1 MNNQQQGSRTQMVRQ
16 TAPVFPPLNPIVKP
30 LTPERAAPNPYLEM
44 SLAALRGEP
53 VDACRPR
60 PQSSK
65 QFQKASRPVPAPTP
79 PMLTSDQ
86 DEDQDAAVLPEI
98 AQDARRRLAQQ
109 ARESREQRRADQR
122 ARLHQL
128 LTAATDEAAPDF
140 VVPESLQESRQR
152 ASSSVQVSLP
162 RPVVDGPAWGE
173 LSAEAVLSRAP
184 HVSKGAR
191 KLFRVLHYVAVGTC
205 QDRRYRVIP
214 SSSAFHLPQILVAAV
229 LKYTPRHIRRLA
241 NELEKAGL
249 IDCGAHA
256 SNVRTTEGKYRHLWD
271 GSIWA
276 VKLRPSNCN
285 AYLAPEDWRHE
296 WRDFQADLMAGRTA
310 EKLMSYLKTCKDLER
325 QFHLV
330 KQWAVN
336 PNLKFTSLSLERT
349 FQAEQKKSLQDTV
362 YSLPLLGELSGPR
375 LASAIGSAAAAI
387 SHALGDGHSRRF
399 WCGLLWAATRNDSL
413 EGFSAQLLRL
423 IADVGESAELRN
435 PGALFAARLRSA

>member
-1 MNNQQQGSRTQMVRQ
+1 MG
-16 TAPVFPPLNPIVKP
+16 
-30 LTPERAAPNPYLEM
+30 
-44 SLAALRGEP
+44 LAAFRGEL
-53 VDACRPR
+53 VDARRAQVQP
-60 PQSSK
+60 SK

-79 PMLTSDQ
+79 SVLIPDQ
-86 DEDQDAAVLPEI
+86 GEDQDAAVLPEI
-98 AQDARRRLAQQ
+98 AQDARRRLAQR
-109 ARESREQRRADQR
+109 ARESREQRRAADR

-152 ASSSVQVSLP
+152 ASTSVQVSLP

-173 LSAEAVLSRAP
+173 LSAEAVLARAP
-184 HVSKGAR
+184 HVSRGAR
-191 KLFRVLHYVAVGTC
+191 KLFQVLHYIAIGTC

-241 NELEKAGL
+241 DELEKAGL

-256 SNVRTTEGKYRHLWD
+256 ANVRTVEGKYRHLWD

-276 VKLRPSNCN
+276 VKLKPSNCN

-310 EKLMSYLKTCKDLER
+310 EKLMSYLKTCTDLER

-349 FQAEQKKSLQDTV
+349 FQAEQKKSVQDTV

-375 LASAIGSAAAAI
+375 LAQAIGSAAATI

-413 EGFSAQLLRL
+413 EAFSAQLLRL
-423 IADVGESAELRN
+423 LADVGESAELRN
-435 PGALFAARLRSA
+435 PGALFAARLHSA

>member
-1 MNNQQQGSRTQMVRQ
+1 
-16 TAPVFPPLNPIVKP
+16 
-30 LTPERAAPNPYLEM
+30 M
-44 SLAALRGEP
+44 SLAALRGEL
-53 VDACRPR
+53 VDARRPSTQ
-60 PQSSK
+60 PSK
-65 QFQKASRPVPAPTP
+65 QFQRASRPVPAPTP
-79 PMLTSDQ
+79 SVLTPDQ
-86 DEDQDAAVLPEI
+86 GEDQDAAVLPEI

-140 VVPESLQESRQR
+140 VVPANLQESRQR
-152 ASSSVQVSLP
+152 ASGSVQVSWP
-162 RPVVDGPAWGE
+162 RPAVDGPAWGE

-184 HVSKGAR
+184 HVSRGAR
-191 KLFRVLHYVAVGTC
+191 KLFQVLHYVAVGTC

-349 FQAEQKKSLQDTV
+349 FQAEQKKSVQDTV

-375 LASAIGSAAAAI
+375 LAAAIGSAAATI

-423 IADVGESAELRN
+423 LADVGESAELRN